1 MQELKWQWWQQVDK
15 VKWKCDSMFLALEEP
30 MKMGLAWFVFSLS
43 PLPHPS
49 TKVMTS
55 QLAVSWVCV
64 TSMFSSEIAA
74 TTRQSDATIAMKN
87 TNWSKGGRK
96 IDGNKKESFY
106 NFLGHPYVG
115 ERSMKTWCHEVGR
128 MVLWVPAESLLLP
141 WSFTQHGTAKC
152 GSKSPNRWKTH
163 TSPRTSV
170 CNQIPRINLAPR
182 RIWGWECS
190 LLGWTTVQIV
200 FGLKLRQPCLSF
212 WISKN
217 MVAQLIEWL
226 RRRCMDTGSRGG
238 RKHVLLQ
245 IAPPLWKQSLKGL

>member
-1 MQELKWQWWQQVDK
+1 LQLHTTCIKPLCRDRQMQQLQWRIQIDPKEEEKLMGIKRK
-15 VKWKCDSMFLALEEP
+15 V
-30 MKMGLAWFVFSLS
+30 
-43 PLPHPS
+43 
-49 TKVMTS
+49 
-55 QLAVSWVCV
+55 
-64 TSMFSSEIAA
+64 A
-74 TTRQSDATIAMKN
+74 TT
-87 TNWSKGGRK
+87 
-96 IDGNKKESFY
+96 
-106 NFLGHPYVG
+106 GHPYVG

-128 MVLWVPAESLLLP
+128 MVLWVPVESLLLP

-152 GSKSPNRWKTH
+152 GSKSPNRRKTH
-163 TSPRTSV
+163 TSPKTSV
-170 CNQIPRINLAPR
+170 CNQIARINLAPR

-190 LLGWTTVQIV
+190 LLGWTKVQIV